1 MWGNGRGERSAPGS
15 SKAEEAEN
23 APVLTKAVEAPAALS
38 KALSAEDVDAMWAER
53 CGSDSP
59 ASDEAGGGGGVMSGV
74 KAMSSAAADGAALV
88 TTGVASGLQAVFGE
102 DIDKSDAGLEAAF
115 AKKWRSHPREH
126 GTIDAAKMKAYIQS
140 VYEDGL
146 DDKTICAMMAGA
158 PGTSTDGKLGIDDF
172 KLIMR
177 AGPKK
182 AKRGGIGSAVTSA
195 VDAGVD
201 ATVGGVKA
209 IGDGAALVGQK
220 SFKAVGELGE
230 KVGEGWKAVGDAIRA
245 NPLKAFGIGAAATG
259 ATVLAVVTAPV
270 TLPAAAAVTVVVG
283 AHATVAA
290 AVGVGAAGG
299 AAVVVGTQHGASGSA
314 AAASVAGAENATD
327 RRYDV
332 FISHCKRGTERTAS
346 NVGPLALPLTRFC
359 PEPLRTAHCM
369 LRASLIACA
378 ESLPICLLS
387 ASQIAC

>member
-1 MWGNGRGERSAPGS
+1 
-15 SKAEEAEN
+15 
-23 APVLTKAVEAPAALS
+23 
-38 KALSAEDVDAMWAER
+38 
-53 CGSDSP
+53 
-59 ASDEAGGGGGVMSGV
+59 MSGI
-74 KAMSSAAADGAALV
+74 KSMSSAAADGAALV

-126 GTIDAAKMKAYIQS
+126 GTIDTAEMKAYILS

-177 AGPKK
+177 AGPNKK
-182 AKRGGIGSAVTSA
+182 ATRRGGIGSAVTSA

-220 SFKAVGELGE
+220 SLKAVGEFGE
-230 KVGEGWKAVGDAIRA
+230 KVGEGWKAVGKPLGSRWEAVGDAIKA

-290 AVGVGAAGG
+290 AVGVGAAGAGVVVAGRRRGRAAVGVGAAGG
-299 AAVVVGTQHGASGSA
+299 AAVVVGTQHGASGSSA
-314 AAASVAGAENATD
+314 ADSVAAAENAAD

-346 NVGPLALPLTRFC
+346 NDGPLPLPRSPLPSLPSLRLTRSPFYLQ
-359 PEPLRTAHCM
+359 PLRSDD
-369 LRASLIACA
+369 L
-378 ESLPICLLS
+378 
-387 ASQIAC
+387 Q

>member
-1 MWGNGRGERSAPGS
+1 
-15 SKAEEAEN
+15 
-23 APVLTKAVEAPAALS
+23 
-38 KALSAEDVDAMWAER
+38 
-53 CGSDSP
+53 
-59 ASDEAGGGGGVMSGV
+59 MSGV
-74 KAMSSAAADGAALV
+74 KAISSAAADGAALV

-102 DIDKSDAGLEAAF
+102 DIDKSDAG
-115 AKKWRSHPREH
+115 
-126 GTIDAAKMKAYIQS
+126 
-140 VYEDGL
+140 
-146 DDKTICAMMAGA
+146 
-158 PGTSTDGKLGIDDF
+158 
-172 KLIMR
+172 
-177 AGPKK
+177 PKK
-182 AKRGGIGSAVTSA
+182 AKGGIGSA

-209 IGDGAALVGQK
+209 IGDGAAFLGQK
-220 SFKAVGELGE
+220 SL
-230 KVGEGWKAVGDAIRA
+230 EGFGAIGDAIKA

-369 LRASLIACA
+369 LRASLIAC
-378 ESLPICLLS
+378 
-387 ASQIAC
+387 